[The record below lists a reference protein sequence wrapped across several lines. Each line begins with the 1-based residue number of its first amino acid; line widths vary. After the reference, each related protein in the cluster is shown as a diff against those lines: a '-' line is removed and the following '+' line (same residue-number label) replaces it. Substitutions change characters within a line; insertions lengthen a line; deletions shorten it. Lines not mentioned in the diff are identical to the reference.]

1 VPFEADNLLCYA
13 NLPQTLL
20 VLVISGNLFVWSE
33 RFEVPP
39 IVGQEILYE
48 RAQGFPAGE
57 GWGSAMAARRPQDR
71 RGEQNRRATAEV
83 FLEVEDVVGVA
94 RLEIM
99 GNVEV
104 GPVPGC
110 RSLARRNNSL
120 GSEDEMGRDL
130 GSKTNQLCL
139 PGSLLRL
146 DIGKDAAWNRSKCTK
161 FNTKICTKRRCL
173 PSFKFFFPPRTSRL
187 QLLEAVGAAGTP
199 DLK

>member
-1 VPFEADNLLCYA
+1 MSGLKGSRLGMAGDLRWLHD
-13 NLPQTLL
+13 
-20 VLVISGNLFVWSE
+20 VLRTAE
-33 RFEVPP
+33 
-39 IVGQEILYE
+39 
-48 RAQGFPAGE
+48 
-57 GWGSAMAARRPQDR
+57 
-71 RGEQNRRATAEV
+71 ATAEV
-83 FLEVEDVVGVA
+83 FLEAEDVVGVA

-139 PGSLLRL
+139 PDSLLRL
-146 DIGKDAAWNRSKCTK
+146 DIGKDAAWNRSRCTE

-173 PSFKFFFPPRTSRL
+173 PSFKFFSPHAHR
-187 QLLEAVGAAGTP
+187 
-199 DLK
+199 DYYY